1 MEPTTKNVTSVGLVK
16 DIKKEKLMIVD
27 INKQYRTQDGEKV
40 RIYCIDGSGT
50 YPVHGA
56 IFDDEVEVWMVNSWT
71 SKGMTREGHND
82 PYDLVEVKPRIQRE
96 YWMNLYN
103 SGSGSVWKNRQNAD
117 EGAKGTKN
125 NRIACVKIVIDCEEG
140 EGL

>member
-1 MEPTTKNVTSVGLVK
+1 MK
-16 DIKKEKLMIVD
+16 ID
-27 INKQYRTQDGEKV
+27 INKQYRTQNGEKV
-40 RIYCIDGSGT
+40 RIYCTDASGT

-56 IFDDEVEVWMVNSWT
+56 IAIFDVDHEAEVWMVHSWT
-71 SKGMTREGHND
+71 SKGTIREGHNH
-82 PYDLVEVKPRIQRE
+82 PYDLVEIKPRIQRE

-103 SGSGSVWKNRQNAD
+103 SGSCTVWKNRQNAD
-117 EGAKGTKN
+117 SGEKMTKN